1 MKASTGFALIPAMLY
16 LISLGVLELEAHAAG
31 GVPLWTNYYGQTGIA
46 VDMAVDRSGNAL
58 VTGFDYETI
67 FPDLITIKY
76 SSDGLPLWTNRYNG
90 PGSSD
95 DQPKALA
102 IDDTGNVFV
111 LGTTGILGEPGDYLT
126 LAYSGDG
133 APLWMNRYN
142 GTGNNRD
149 SARAVAVDS
158 SGNLVVTIKYS
169 SSLHPYLQ
177 LQRDEN
183 QIILSWTNS
192 AFTLQ
197 SAPLI
202 TGVFTNVPGAASR
215 FTNLTS
221 SSQQFFR
228 LSNP

>member
-16 LISLGVLELEAHAAG
+16 LISLDVLELEAHAAG

-46 VDMAVDRSGNAL
+46 VDMAVDRAGNAV

-67 FPDLITIKY
+67 FPDLVTIKY

-111 LGTTGILGEPGDYLT
+111 IGTTGILGEPGDYLT
-126 LAYSGDG
+126 LACSSDG

-158 SGNLVVTIKYS
+158 SGKG
-169 SSLHPYLQ
+169 SLPDRPSPWPL
-177 LQRDEN
+177 RITPRSRTRN
-183 QIILSWTNS
+183 QACRCGPISIMDRLTARMALSPSRST
-192 AFTLQ
+192 
-197 SAPLI
+197 
-202 TGVFTNVPGAASR
+202 AAGKCS
-215 FTNLTS
+215 
-221 SSQQFFR
+221 
-228 LSNP
+228 